1 MIEPPNLNP
10 YHLELVDYKIVKLR
24 EKLPLHSSSMFE
36 YLIGSNGI
44 FVRAVRPGLEVII
57 PVELF
62 TASIRGLE
70 RIEPL
75 VRLTT
80 GRIPQQILI
89 QMWKE
94 SCIAALAEPPLEIVF
109 HIHHIQE
116 QWQLVIPEQ
125 TQSYEKCRVIE
136 YGLDSSY
143 INATVEVHS
152 HNRMAAFFSGADDAD
167 EGGFRIFA
175 VLGKVTESSAEI
187 ICRVGVYRQFWHVPA
202 DWIFELPSFIADVT
216 NTGEKDDSISKFY
229 SSSVAPSLLDDPLE
243 LPTTFGEL
251 PDVQL

>member
-1 MIEPPNLNP
+1 MIEPRKQNHYNL
-10 YHLELVDYKIVKLR
+10 EFVDYKIVKLGDN
-24 EKLPLHSSSMFE
+24 LPFHSSSMFE

-44 FVRAVRPGLEVII
+44 FVRAVRLGLEVII
-57 PVELF
+57 PVEIF

-70 RIEPL
+70 PIEPL
-75 VRLTT
+75 VRLTP

-94 SCIAALAEPPLEIVF
+94 SCIAALAEPPLEITF
-109 HIHHIQE
+109 HIHQE
-116 QWQLVIPEQ
+116 QGQWRLVIPEQ
-125 TQSYEKCRVIE
+125 TQSSAKCRAIE

-187 ICRVGVYRQFWHVPA
+187 ICRVGVYRQFWHIPA

-216 NTGEKDDSISKFY
+216 GDRKKDDSISKFY
-229 SSSVAPSLLDDPLE
+229 SSSVAPSLLDDPIE
-243 LPTTFGEL
+243 L
-251 PDVQL
+251 

>member
-1 MIEPPNLNP
+1 MIEPPKLTPYNL
-10 YHLELVDYKIVKLR
+10 EFVEYKIVKLGDN
-24 EKLPLHSSSMFE
+24 LPFHSSSMFE

-44 FVRAVRPGLEVII
+44 FVRAVRLGLEVII
-57 PVELF
+57 PVEIF

-70 RIEPL
+70 LIEPL
-75 VRLTT
+75 VRLTP

-94 SCIAALAEPPLEIVF
+94 SCIAALAEPPLEITF
-109 HIHHIQE
+109 HLHQVQG
-116 QWQLVIPEQ
+116 QWRLVIPEQ
-125 TQSYEKCRVIE
+125 TQSSAKCRAIE

-167 EGGFRIFA
+167 EGGFRIFV
-175 VLGKVTESSAEI
+175 VLGRVTESSAEI

-202 DWIFELPSFIADVT
+202 DWIFELPSFIVDVT
-216 NTGEKDDSISKFY
+216 VGGEKDDLIDKFY
-229 SSSVAPSLLDDPLE
+229 SSSVAPSLLDGPIAL
-243 LPTTFGEL
+243 
-251 PDVQL
+251 

>member
-1 MIEPPNLNP
+1 MIEPPKLNHYNL
-10 YHLELVDYKIVKLR
+10 EFVEYKIVKLGDP
-24 EKLPLHSSSMFE
+24 LPFHSSSMFE

-44 FVRAVRPGLEVII
+44 FVRAVRLGLEVII
-57 PVELF
+57 PVEIF

-70 RIEPL
+70 PIEPL
-75 VRLTT
+75 VRLTP

-94 SCIAALAEPPLEIVF
+94 SCIAALAEPPLEITF
-109 HIHHIQE
+109 HIHQE
-116 QWQLVIPEQ
+116 QGQWRLVIPEQ
-125 TQSYEKCRVIE
+125 TQSSAKCRAIE

-152 HNRMAAFFSGADDAD
+152 HNWMAAFFSGADDAD

-175 VLGKVTESSAEI
+175 VLGRVTESSAEI

-202 DWIFELPSFIADVT
+202 DWIFELPSFIIDVT
-216 NTGEKDDSISKFY
+216 VDREKNDLISKFY
-229 SSSVAPSLLDDPLE
+229 SSSVAPSLLDDPIE
-243 LPTTFGEL
+243 L
-251 PDVQL
+251 

>member
-1 MIEPPNLNP
+1 MRNA
-10 YHLELVDYKIVKLR
+10 
-24 EKLPLHSSSMFE
+24 
-36 YLIGSNGI
+36 G
-44 FVRAVRPGLEVII
+44 
-57 PVELF
+57 
-62 TASIRGLE
+62 
-70 RIEPL
+70 
-75 VRLTT
+75 
-80 GRIPQQILI
+80 
-89 QMWKE
+89 KE

-109 HIHHIQE
+109 HIHHFQE
-116 QWQLVIPEQ
+116 QWQLLIPEQ
-125 TQSYEKCRVIE
+125 TQSSGKCRAIK

-175 VLGKVTESSAEI
+175 VLGKVTELSAEI

-216 NTGEKDDSISKFY
+216 NTGEKKASISKFY

-243 LPTTFGEL
+243 LPTTFREL
-251 PDVQL
+251 SDVQL

>member
-1 MIEPPNLNP
+1 MIEPPKQNHYNL
-10 YHLELVDYKIVKLR
+10 EFVEYKIVRLGHN
-24 EKLPLHSSSMFE
+24 LPFHSSSMFE

-44 FVRAVRPGLEVII
+44 FVRAVRLGLEVII
-57 PVELF
+57 PVEIF

-70 RIEPL
+70 PIEPL
-75 VRLTT
+75 VRLTP

-94 SCIAALAEPPLEIVF
+94 SCIAALAEPPLEITF
-109 HIHHIQE
+109 HIHQE
-116 QWQLVIPEQ
+116 QGQWRLVIPEQ
-125 TQSYEKCRVIE
+125 TQSSAKCRAIE

-167 EGGFRIFA
+167 EGGFRIFV
-175 VLGKVTESSAEI
+175 VLGRVTESSAEI

-202 DWIFELPSFIADVT
+202 DWIFELPSFIVDVT
-216 NTGEKDDSISKFY
+216 VGGEKDDLIDKFY
-229 SSSVAPSLLDDPLE
+229 SSSVAPSLLDDPIE
-243 LPTTFGEL
+243 L
-251 PDVQL
+251 

>member
-1 MIEPPNLNP
+1 MIEPLNLKP
-10 YHLELVDYKIVKLR
+10 YHLELVDYKIVKLG
-24 EKLPLHSSSMFE
+24 ENLLPHSSSMFE

-44 FVRAVRPGLEVII
+44 FARAVRPGLEVII

-70 RIEPL
+70 PIEPF

-109 HIHHIQE
+109 HIPHFQE

-125 TQSYEKCRVIE
+125 TQSYGKCRAIE
-136 YGLDSSY
+136 YGLNSSY

-202 DWIFELPSFIADVT
+202 EWIFELPSFIADVT
-216 NTGEKDDSISKFY
+216 GDGEKTDSISNFY
-229 SSSVAPSLLDDPLE
+229 SSSVAPLLLDDPIE

>member
-1 MIEPPNLNP
+1 MIELPKLNHYNL
-10 YHLELVDYKIVKLR
+10 EFVEYKIVKLGDN
-24 EKLPLHSSSMFE
+24 LPFHSSSMFE

-44 FVRAVRPGLEVII
+44 FVRAVRQGLEVII
-57 PVELF
+57 PVEIF

-70 RIEPL
+70 PIEPL
-75 VRLTT
+75 VRLTP

-94 SCIAALAEPPLEIVF
+94 SCIAALAEPPLEITF
-109 HIHHIQE
+109 HIHQE
-116 QWQLVIPEQ
+116 QGQWRLVIPEQ
-125 TQSYEKCRVIE
+125 TQSSAKCRAIE

-167 EGGFRIFA
+167 EGGFRIFV
-175 VLGKVTESSAEI
+175 VLGRVTESSAEI

-202 DWIFELPSFIADVT
+202 DWIFELPSFIVDVT
-216 NTGEKDDSISKFY
+216 VGGEKDDLIDKFY
-229 SSSVAPSLLDDPLE
+229 SCSVAPSLLDDPIE
-243 LPTTFGEL
+243 L
-251 PDVQL
+251 

>member
-1 MIEPPNLNP
+1 MI
-10 YHLELVDYKIVKLR
+10 YHQELVDYKFVKVG
-24 EKLPLHSSSMFE
+24 ENLPSHSSSMFE

-57 PVELF
+57 PVSLF

-70 RIEPL
+70 QIEPF
-75 VRLTT
+75 VRLTP

-109 HIHHIQE
+109 HVQHFLE
-116 QWQLVIPEQ
+116 QWQLIIPEQ
-125 TQSYEKCRVIE
+125 MQSSGKCRAIE

-152 HNRMAAFFSGADDAD
+152 HNRMGAFFSGADDAD

-175 VLGKVTESSAEI
+175 VLGKVTESSAQI

-202 DWIFELPSFIADVT
+202 DWIFELPSFIVDVT
-216 NTGEKDDSISKFY
+216 KDYSVYKFY
-229 SSSVAPSLLDDPLE
+229 SSSVAPRLLDDPIGDL
-243 LPTTFGEL
+243 T
-251 PDVQL
+251 DVQL

>member
-1 MIEPPNLNP
+1 MIELPKLNHYNL
-10 YHLELVDYKIVKLR
+10 EFVEYKIVKLGDN
-24 EKLPLHSSSMFE
+24 LPSHSSSMFE

-44 FVRAVRPGLEVII
+44 FVRAVRLGLEVII
-57 PVELF
+57 PVEIF

-70 RIEPL
+70 PIEPL
-75 VRLTT
+75 VRLTP

-94 SCIAALAEPPLEIVF
+94 SCIAALAEPPLQITF
-109 HIHHIQE
+109 HIHQVQG
-116 QWQLVIPEQ
+116 QWRLVIPEQ
-125 TQSYEKCRVIE
+125 TQSSAKCRAIE

-167 EGGFRIFA
+167 EGGFRIFV
-175 VLGKVTESSAEI
+175 VLGRVTESSAEI

-202 DWIFELPSFIADVT
+202 DWIFELPSFIVDVT
-216 NTGEKDDSISKFY
+216 VGGEKDDLIDKFY
-229 SSSVAPSLLDDPLE
+229 SCSVAPSLLDDPIE
-243 LPTTFGEL
+243 L
-251 PDVQL
+251 

>member
-1 MIEPPNLNP
+1 MIELANLNP
-10 YHLELVDYKIVKLR
+10 YNLELVDYKIIKLGNN
-24 EKLPLHSSSMFE
+24 LPPHSSSMFE

-44 FVRAVRPGLEVII
+44 FARAVRPGLEVII

-70 RIEPL
+70 PIEPL
-75 VRLTT
+75 VRLTP

-94 SCIAALAEPPLEIVF
+94 SCIAALAEPPLEITF
-109 HIHHIQE
+109 HIHHVQE

-125 TQSYEKCRVIE
+125 TQSSGQCRATE

-202 DWIFELPSFIADVT
+202 DWIFELPSFIVDVT
-216 NTGEKDDSISKFY
+216 VGGEKDDLISNFY
-229 SSSVAPSLLDDPLE
+229 SCSVAPSLLDDPIE
-243 LPTTFGEL
+243 L
-251 PDVQL
+251 

>member
-1 MIEPPNLNP
+1 MIEPTNLNP
-10 YHLELVDYKIVKLR
+10 SHLELVDYKIVKLR
-24 EKLPLHSSSMFE
+24 ENLPPHSSSMFE

-44 FVRAVRPGLEVII
+44 FVRAIRPGLEVII

-70 RIEPL
+70 LIEPL
-75 VRLTT
+75 VQLTP

-94 SCIAALAEPPLEIVF
+94 SCIAALAEPPLEIAF
-109 HIHHIQE
+109 HIHHAQE

-125 TQSYEKCRVIE
+125 TQSSDKCRAIE

-152 HNRMAAFFSGADDAD
+152 HNQMAAFFSGADDAD
-167 EGGFRIFA
+167 EGGFRIF
-175 VLGKVTESSAEI
+175 VVFGKVTESSAEI

-216 NTGEKDDSISKFY
+216 GNGEKYDSISKFY
-229 SSSVAPSLLDDPLE
+229 SSSIAPSLLDDPIE
-243 LPTTFGEL
+243 LLTTFGEL

>member
-1 MIEPPNLNP
+1 MIEPKNLNP
-10 YHLELVDYKIVKLR
+10 YNLELVDYKIVKLG
-24 EKLPLHSSSMFE
+24 ENLPLHSSSMFE

-44 FVRAVRPGLEVII
+44 FARAVRLGLEVII

-62 TASIRGLE
+62 TASLRGLE
-70 RIEPL
+70 PIEPL
-75 VRLTT
+75 VRLTP

-94 SCIAALAEPPLEIVF
+94 SCIAALAEPPLEITF
-109 HIHHIQE
+109 HIHYEQG
-116 QWQLVIPEQ
+116 QWQLVVPEQ
-125 TQSYEKCRVIE
+125 TQNFARCKAIE

-143 INATVEVHS
+143 INATLEVHS

-175 VLGKVTESSAEI
+175 VLGRVTELSAEI

-202 DWIFELPSFIADVT
+202 DWIFELPSFIIDVT
-216 NTGEKDDSISKFY
+216 VGGEKNYLIDKFY
-229 SSSVAPSLLDDPLE
+229 SSSVAPALLDDPIE
-243 LPTTFGEL
+243 L
-251 PDVQL
+251 